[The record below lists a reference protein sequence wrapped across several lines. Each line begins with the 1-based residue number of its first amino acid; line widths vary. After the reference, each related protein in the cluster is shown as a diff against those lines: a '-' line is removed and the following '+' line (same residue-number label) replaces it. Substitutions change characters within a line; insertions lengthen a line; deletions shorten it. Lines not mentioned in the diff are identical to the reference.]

1 MIAIKA
7 SRQAITFKVVV
18 QPRSSKAAIVGTHLD
33 MLKIKL
39 TAAPVDGAANKQCL
53 QLIAKAL
60 GLPKSWLSIDT
71 GQTGRQKQIR
81 IQPRKGLWDASELK
95 ALQRKIRA
103 LAENPPDCGVE
114 QSGSSS
120 GS

>member
-81 IQPRKGLWDASELK
+81 IQPRKGLWDASVDAGWSSLV
-95 ALQRKIRA
+95 ARRA
-103 LAENPPDCGVE
+103 HNPKVT
-114 QSGSSS
+114 GSNPVPATK
-120 GS
+120 

>member
-71 GQTGRQKQIR
+71 EFDAGWSSLVARRAHNPKVTG
-81 IQPRKGLWDASELK
+81 S
-95 ALQRKIRA
+95 
-103 LAENPPDCGVE
+103 NPVPATK
-114 QSGSSS
+114 
-120 GS
+120 